1 MTDRTDMP
9 IDGRIEIH
17 NLWSELI
24 VMSTD
29 AYINDLLKEIVMSAT
44 SYQKAN
50 WEYANKETIAKAKRS
65 GDADKLEWALAWDGK
80 IPLAKELYNGVR
92 FPTGLIN
99 MVCERIRVEN
109 IRISHEDL
117 RTRPKI
123 EEKIGTVPSFVPRPY
138 QIRALNA
145 ALHYGRGIIKLPTG
159 SGKTVIAGMIIAHN
173 YLPTL
178 ILVHKVVL
186 IDQWINTLHEVA
198 DLKEGDVG
206 VIQGSIFEPSFITI
220 ASVDTLKSWLR
231 QQEGLKFY
239 QKIMEIKKTHPGGF
253 KQIIFDEV
261 HGYGSDKRY
270 EVAMELDAYFRY
282 GLSATPTDR
291 TEANARVHA
300 ITGNIIIDIPIEPL
314 QNDGFLSKMDIK
326 FHPVPRMYFDY
337 NDRYPD
343 VYRQAITHHDFRN
356 KHITDL
362 AISKALEGKKVL
374 IFVDYIEHGELL
386 EAILQSKEVL
396 HVDNYPG
403 AEAAFIHG
411 THKLRDKL
419 LEAFKLEDSTI
430 NILIATEGMI
440 GEGFDY
446 KELDVVI
453 IANGGKGAIR
463 SIQKIGRGQRIAE
476 RKKKCE
482 IHDYA
487 DCCKYLMDHAKIR
500 YNVWLEIGYIP
511 DVSEVPYLV

>member
-44 SYQKAN
+44 SYEKAN
-50 WEYANKETIAKAKRS
+50 WEHAKAETIEKAKRS
-65 GDADKLEWALAWDGK
+65 GDSDKLKWALAWDGK
-80 IPLAKELYNGVR
+80 VPLAKKLYDGVR
-92 FPTGLIN
+92 FPTGLISTA
-99 MVCERIRVEN
+99 CERIHVEGIRV
-109 IRISHEDL
+109 SQKDF

-123 EEKIGTVPSFVPRPY
+123 EGSIGLNPKFVPRPY
-138 QIRALNA
+138 QTKALNA
-145 ALHYGRGIIKLPTG
+145 ALYHGRGIIKLPTG

-173 YLPTL
+173 YVPTL

-186 IDQWINTLHEVA
+186 IPQWVKILYEVA
-198 DLKEGDVG
+198 DLKENDVG
-206 VIQGSIFEPSFITI
+206 IIQGSTFDPSFITI

-231 QQEGLKFY
+231 RGKLD
-239 QKIMEIKKTHPGGF
+239 QKLREIKKINPRGF
-253 KQIIFDEV
+253 NQIIFDEV
-261 HGYGSDKRY
+261 HGYGSDGRY
-270 EVAMELDAYFRY
+270 EIAMELDAYFRY

-291 TEANARVHA
+291 IEANARVHA

-314 QNDGFLSKMDIK
+314 QDDGFLSKMEIK
-326 FHPVPRMYFDY
+326 FHPVPGMYFDY
-337 NDRYPD
+337 HDRYQD
-343 VYRQAITHHDFRN
+343 VYRQAITHNDFRN

-362 AISKALEGKKVL
+362 AILKALEGKKIL
-374 IFVDYIEHGELL
+374 IFVDYIEHGRIL
-386 EAILQSKEVL
+386 EAMLHSKAVL
-396 HVDNYPG
+396 HVDDYPG
-403 AEAAFIHG
+403 AETLFVHG
-411 THKLRDKL
+411 RHKDRELYLELFRDR
-419 LEAFKLEDSTI
+419 ESTCD
-430 NILIATEGMI
+430 ILIATEGMI

-463 SIQKIGRGQRIAE
+463 SIQKTGRGQRITK

-487 DCCKYLMDHAKIR
+487 DRCKYLMDHAKVRRNI
-500 YNVWLEIGYIP
+500 WLEVGYKP